1 MGANRGTEY
10 RSLDGKMMDTEPAA
24 FAIVLK
30 GLLDFLI
37 FSGGT
42 SKSWDIDGH
51 ISNEISYHDDEKQ
64 PRN

>member
-1 MGANRGTEY
+1 MGPNRGTEN
-10 RSLDGKMMDTEPAA
+10 RSLEENMKYPEPAA

-30 GLLDFLI
+30 GLLAFLF

-51 ISNEISYHDDEKQ
+51 VSNEISYHREGA
-64 PRN
+64 